1 MPRIPDTDRKRRK
14 LLELGIRIATEVV
27 AECVRRLERIKAGDT
42 MSEWSMYSQHSG
54 TRIGELHYKTFSKIK
69 KLWEAG
75 ELAFLDEIDL
85 GPIAEASE
93 QDRQEDLG
101 EIFELLDK
109 SREEAGLDS
118 DDSFSRTRFKI
129 MEQAEEM
136 APEHMW
142 TFQHMRSIG
151 MDPTE
156 ALTLLKEY
164 DAISPDRM
172 SAQITELTAPYGPE
186 NRNERLV
193 NFRRFRRFLF
203 MHYQMHYRTEYPPA
217 PPAVTHLAPPFVIEV
232 ACNLRVRGEIDSDR
246 HLVIAGD
253 GMMRYSIWEGE
264 ENLEAFYQSLRYIK
278 RRKTA
283 HRRFVALLDD
293 ELKSGHI
300 FSGVQ
305 NG

>member
-1 MPRIPDTDRKRRK
+1 MTQ
-14 LLELGIRIATEVV
+14 
-27 AECVRRLERIKAGDT
+27 RLEKD
-42 MSEWSMYSQHSG
+42 
-54 TRIGELHYKTFSKIK
+54 
-69 KLWEAG
+69 
-75 ELAFLDEIDL
+75 ID
-85 GPIAEASE
+85 PIAEASE
-93 QDRQEDLG
+93 QDIQEDLG
-101 EIFELLDK
+101 QIFELLDK
-109 SREEAGLDS
+109 ASKEAGIDRDS

-142 TFQHMRSIG
+142 TFQHMRFIG

-164 DAISPDRM
+164 DAISPDRI

-203 MHYQMHYRTEYPPA
+203 MHYQMHYRTGYPPA
-217 PPAVTHLAPPFVIEV
+217 PPAVTHPAPPFVIEV
-232 ACNLRVRGEIDSDR
+232 ACDLRVRGEIDSDH

-264 ENLEAFYQSLRYIK
+264 ENLEAFYQSLTYIK

>member
-1 MPRIPDTDRKRRK
+1 MPRIPGTNVKRRK
-14 LLELGIRIATEVV
+14 LLGLGIRVAEEVV
-27 AECVRRLERIKAGDT
+27 VECVRRLERIKAGDD
-42 MSEWSMYSQHSG
+42 MSEWSMYSPIPDS
-54 TRIGELHYKTFSKIK
+54 RIGSLHHKTFKKIK
-69 KLWEAG
+69 AAWLAGKLT
-75 ELAFLDEIDL
+75 FVDEIDL
-85 GPIAEASE
+85 DPIVDASE

-101 EIFELLDK
+101 GIFELLDK
-109 SREEAGLDS
+109 SREAGLDS

-156 ALTLLKEY
+156 ALMLLKEY
-164 DAISPDRM
+164 DAISPDRI
-172 SAQITELTAPYGPE
+172 SAQIYGAE
-186 NRNERLV
+186 NRLV

-203 MHYQMHYRTEYPPA
+203 MHYQMHYRMEYP
-217 PPAVTHLAPPFVIEV
+217 LASQFVIKV
-232 ACNLRVRGEIDSDR
+232 ACNLRVRGEIDSYN

-253 GMMRYSIWEGE
+253 SMMRYSIWEGE
-264 ENLEAFYQSLRYIK
+264 DNLEAFYQSLRYIK
-278 RRKTA
+278 RRPSSYK
-283 HRRFVALLDD
+283 RFVALLDE